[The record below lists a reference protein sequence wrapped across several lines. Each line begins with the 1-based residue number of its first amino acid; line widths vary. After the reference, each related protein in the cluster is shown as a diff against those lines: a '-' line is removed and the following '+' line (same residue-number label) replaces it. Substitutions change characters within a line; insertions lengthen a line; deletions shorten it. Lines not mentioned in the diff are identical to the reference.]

1 MDYSPL
7 GRKRVRHDLKTNNKQ
22 DRYQPSLG
30 VGRVAEG
37 KPELLA
43 RNEWEIAR
51 EKGSSRHGAGGRSK
65 RKTDVCRPR

>member
-37 KPELLA
+37 KPELLSM
-43 RNEWEIAR
+43 NEWEIAR

-65 RKTDVCRPR
+65 RKTDECRPR